1 MFTHLKCPVAVCA
14 VILTAGAEVKPLDSW
29 GFDIETGKSPEEQ
42 EFVSR
47 QNPQRRMQELSFG
60 FVPGVPGVSHEA
72 LWCGIGAEGRISSAM
87 ILPPRGN
94 FTFSFYAGF
103 PEPLKGRLE
112 IAHNPKMS
120 VFFTSDGKFAVSL
133 LDTTVSGDVSVIPF
147 EKAAAV
153 FEQMEP
159 LIAQGNVSA
168 DEENSQSESSYDI
181 RVDRVELNLI
191 RVRDSGDL
199 TGLYAPAWV
208 FYGKE
213 SHFIKDAE
221 RVTEGEVRHA
231 PWIVMAVNAVDGS
244 VIDIIAGY

>member
-29 GFDIETGKSPEEQ
+29 GFDIETGKAPEEQ

-133 LDTTVSGDVSVIPF
+133 LDTTVSGDVSVADGRWHHF
-147 EKAAAV
+147 AV
-153 FEQMEP
+153 
-159 LIAQGNVSA
+159 IRRG
-168 DEENSQSESSYDI
+168 DE
-181 RVDRVELNLI
+181 L
-191 RVRDSGDL
+191 
-199 TGLYAPAWV
+199 
-208 FYGKE
+208 
-213 SHFIKDAE
+213 
-221 RVTEGEVRHA
+221 
-231 PWIVMAVNAVDGS
+231 
-244 VIDIIAGY
+244 